1 MIGNK
6 YLYAMK
12 RLIFL
17 AFAAFVFAACTEDVI
32 DEQGIQ
38 PIVDAAPETLA
49 VGFEENNTRVQL
61 NEATKTVWTKDDLV
75 SVFYRSNANQKW
87 QYQGE
92 TGERVG
98 NLKCV
103 DAGTETRDMDRVVV
117 VYPYNED
124 YYINPSTFKV
134 QATLPAT
141 QTYLKGSYGVGCNLM
156 VSQGEFTQFSLKS
169 VCGWLKLQLT
179 GNGKIVK
186 SIKFCGNNGE
196 QVAGLIYIDTDTAES
211 TLALEMGDNGGGNL
225 IFDDAILTE
234 VTLDCGEGVTLG
246 AEATAFYIALP
257 PQTFTE
263 GFTVEV
269 NCAGYKPMTIS
280 TSNKV
285 VIERNHIQPMAAKE
299 HDAQVQVP
307 DNEIWYTSTDGEVV
321 VPYKT
326 DVFGANIVSN
336 TYENGQGVITFD
348 GCVTKIGSFAFQ
360 NCSSLTS
367 VIIPN
372 SVTSIGHS
380 AFYEC
385 SSLASVTIP
394 DSVTSIDSAFWGC
407 ASLTSVIIPDSV
419 TSIGSYAF
427 WGCSS
432 LASVTIGN
440 SVTSIKAST
449 FKGCISLTSV
459 TIPDSVTSIE
469 DEAFVECS
477 QLTSFYG
484 KFASADNRCL
494 VVDGRLTSFAP
505 AGLTEYTIP
514 DSVTSIGEY
523 AFCKCS
529 SLTRVIIPN
538 SVTLIGD
545 YAFENCSSL
554 KSVTIGN
561 GVTSI
566 GRMAFAYCRSLTS
579 VTIPDSVTSIGIRT
593 FDSCRSL
600 VSVTI
605 GNSVTSIGNYA
616 FSDCSSL
623 TAFYGKFASTDN
635 RSLIVDGIL
644 FSCAPA
650 GLTEYTIPDSVT
662 SIGTS
667 AFYHCSSLTSVTIP
681 DSVTSI
687 GNSAFWGCK
696 ILTSITI
703 PNGVTSIGND
713 AFRHCS
719 SLTRVYSK
727 SITPPVV
734 GSNMLANTASD
745 PKIYV
750 PSQSVDAY
758 MAADGWNEYADSIIP
773 YDFENEVPAFA
784 NNKIWYTSSD
794 GNIVTPYKTD
804 VFGASIFSNTYENGQ
819 GIITFE
825 GDVTVIGDYA
835 FHDCSSLTSVTI
847 PDGVT
852 SIADCAFYGCSS
864 LASVIIPDSVT
875 SIGGDAFRYCN
886 GLTSVT
892 IPGSVTS
899 LEAPAFSQC
908 SNLTTFY
915 GKFASTDNRCL
926 VVDGM
931 LNSFAPSG
939 LTEYTIPY
947 GVTSIGDYAFR
958 YYAGLT
964 SITIP
969 DSVTSIGTYAFQGC
983 IGLTSMT
990 IPDSVTS
997 IASRAFYGCSSLTS
1011 VTVGKGV
1018 TSIEAH
1024 TFTEC
1029 SSLTSVTIPD
1039 SVTSIEAYAFY
1050 KCSAL
1055 ASVIIPD
1062 RVTLIGN
1069 YAFSFCG
1076 SLVNVTIPD
1085 SVTLIR
1091 PFAFYKC
1098 SALASVTIGNG
1109 VTSIAAR
1116 AFNGCS
1122 SLTSLYCKPTT
1133 PPAGGTGMLA
1143 GTASDLKIYVPTASV
1158 EAYRSA
1164 SGWSEY
1170 ADYIEGYD
1178 F

>member
-12 RLIFL
+12 RLIFW

-38 PIVDAAPETLA
+38 PIVDAAPDVLA
-49 VGFEENNTRVQL
+49 VGFEENDTRVQL

-179 GNGKIVK
+179 GNGKVVK
-186 SIKFCGNNGE
+186 NIKFCGNNGE

-211 TLALEMGDNGGGNL
+211 TLALEMGENGGGNL

-285 VIERNHIQPMAAKE
+285 VIKRNHIQPMAAKE
-299 HDAQVQVP
+299 HDAQVQIP

-321 VPYKT
+321 V
-326 DVFGANIVSN
+326 
-336 TYENGQGVITFD
+336 
-348 GCVTKIGSFAFQ
+348 
-360 NCSSLTS
+360 
-367 VIIPN
+367 
-372 SVTSIGHS
+372 
-380 AFYEC
+380 
-385 SSLASVTIP
+385 
-394 DSVTSIDSAFWGC
+394 
-407 ASLTSVIIPDSV
+407 
-419 TSIGSYAF
+419 
-427 WGCSS
+427 
-432 LASVTIGN
+432 
-440 SVTSIKAST
+440 
-449 FKGCISLTSV
+449 
-459 TIPDSVTSIE
+459 
-469 DEAFVECS
+469 
-477 QLTSFYG
+477 
-484 KFASADNRCL
+484 
-494 VVDGRLTSFAP
+494 
-505 AGLTEYTIP
+505 
-514 DSVTSIGEY
+514 
-523 AFCKCS
+523 
-529 SLTRVIIPN
+529 
-538 SVTLIGD
+538 
-545 YAFENCSSL
+545 
-554 KSVTIGN
+554 
-561 GVTSI
+561 
-566 GRMAFAYCRSLTS
+566 
-579 VTIPDSVTSIGIRT
+579 
-593 FDSCRSL
+593 
-600 VSVTI
+600 
-605 GNSVTSIGNYA
+605 
-616 FSDCSSL
+616 
-623 TAFYGKFASTDN
+623 
-635 RSLIVDGIL
+635 
-644 FSCAPA
+644 
-650 GLTEYTIPDSVT
+650 
-662 SIGTS
+662 
-667 AFYHCSSLTSVTIP
+667 
-681 DSVTSI
+681 
-687 GNSAFWGCK
+687 
-696 ILTSITI
+696 
-703 PNGVTSIGND
+703 
-713 AFRHCS
+713 
-719 SLTRVYSK
+719 
-727 SITPPVV
+727 
-734 GSNMLANTASD
+734 
-745 PKIYV
+745 
-750 PSQSVDAY
+750 
-758 MAADGWNEYADSIIP
+758 
-773 YDFENEVPAFA
+773 
-784 NNKIWYTSSD
+784 
-794 GNIVTPYKTD
+794 PYKTD

-825 GDVTVIGDYA
+825 GDVAVIGDYA

-892 IPGSVTS
+892 IPDSVTS

-926 VVDGM
+926 VVDGI

-939 LTEYTIPY
+939 LAEYTIPY
-947 GVTSIGDYAFR
+947 SVTSIGDYAFR
-958 YYAGLT
+958 YYADLT

-1011 VTVGKGV
+1011 VTLGKGV

-1029 SSLTSVTIPD
+1029 SGLTSVTIPD
-1039 SVTSIEAYAFY
+1039 SVTSIEAYAF
-1050 KCSAL
+1050 CRCNAL
-1055 ASVIIPD
+1055 TSVTIPDSVIS
-1062 RVTLIGN
+1062 IGN
-1069 YAFSFCG
+1069 YAFSQCS
-1076 SLVNVTIPD
+1076 SLTSITIPD

-1091 PFAFYKC
+1091 PLAFSSC
-1098 SALASVTIGNG
+1098 TSLTSITIPDG
-1109 VTSIAAR
+1109 VTEIGAR

-1122 SLTSLYCKPTT
+1122 SLTEVYCKPIV
-1133 PPAGGTGMLA
+1133 PPAGGTAML
-1143 GTASDLKIYVPTASV
+1143 GTAASDLKIYVPTVSV
-1158 EAYRSA
+1158 EAYESA
-1164 SGWSEY
+1164 SGWSTY
-1170 ADYIEGYD
+1170 KSYIVGYD